1 MHDDLH
7 DLYQEVILE
16 HAKSPRNFRELPNAN
31 RVAHGTNPLCGDNYT
46 VYLLM
51 DGDVVK
57 DASFQGSGCAISK
70 ASASIMTTFVK
81 GKTRAEVE
89 SLFGQMHDMV
99 TTGHADERLGKLAAF
114 AGVHK
119 FPARV
124 KCAILS
130 WHAAKNA
137 VAGGPETV
145 STEGEEP
152 KAE

>member
-1 MHDDLH
+1 MSDDLN

-16 HAKSPRNFRELPNAN
+16 HAKSPRNFRELPGAN
-31 RVAHGTNPLCGDNYT
+31 RVAHGRNPLCGDNYT
-46 VYLLM
+46 IYLLM

-57 DASFQGSGCAISK
+57 EATFQGSGCAISK
-70 ASASIMTTFVK
+70 ASASLMTTYVK
-81 GKTRAEVE
+81 GKTRPEVE
-89 SLFGQMHDMV
+89 ALFGQMHDMV
-99 TTGHADERLGKLAAF
+99 TTGHAVVKLGKLAAF

-130 WHAAKNA
+130 WHAAMAA
-137 VAGGPETV
+137 VEGGAETV
-145 STEGEEP
+145 STEGDEP